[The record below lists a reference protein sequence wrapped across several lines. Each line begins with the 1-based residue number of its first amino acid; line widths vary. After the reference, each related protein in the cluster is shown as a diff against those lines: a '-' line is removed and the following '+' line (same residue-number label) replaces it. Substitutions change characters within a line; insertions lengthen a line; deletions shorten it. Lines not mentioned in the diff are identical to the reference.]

1 MNYNADCSE
10 VYWQASMIE
19 QAFPSSMVAIVKA
32 VAALLVDGPRPTKD
46 LYIGPVVVD
55 GENVRIPKRV
65 YFLELEPRSLSGY
78 PRVI

>member
-1 MNYNADCSE
+1 
-10 VYWQASMIE
+10 MIE